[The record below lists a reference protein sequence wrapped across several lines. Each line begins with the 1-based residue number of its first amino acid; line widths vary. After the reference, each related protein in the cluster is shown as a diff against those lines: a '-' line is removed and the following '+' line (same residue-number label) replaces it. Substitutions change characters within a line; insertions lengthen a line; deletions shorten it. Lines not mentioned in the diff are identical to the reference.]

1 MTAVAPDAAL
11 TGEAVVGFQ
20 KTVVPKR
27 KSSPPRERAPKGTSS
42 APRISVATVQS
53 PANGEALRA
62 LRQSRLRAATSY
74 LSIWWSFIAIHSLLA
89 GLPYALPFIVVSG
102 LAAAYLQLAIRRQIP
117 AHELKLIE
125 SGIFGLMA
133 GGFVIFQSVIMVT
146 AAEHSDFHSI
156 EIAAKN
162 GLINSVTLLLAYTL
176 LIPNTLRSAAAT
188 VLGLALYP
196 LFTAWAIFHWHPD
209 VRALIEHHRYLEPM
223 GMNLTM
229 AVVAGS
235 LSLYGIHILDTLRQD
250 AFEARRLN
258 QYQLGERLGAGGM
271 GEVYL
276 AEHRLLRRT
285 CAVKMVSPEKSLD
298 RRALAMLEREVRA
311 TALLSHP
318 NIVEIYDYGRTDD
331 GSFYYVM
338 ERLQGLNLSEL
349 VEQHGP
355 LPASRVIYLLRQACD
370 GLADAHAAGLIHRDL
385 KPDNIFAAQIGRRF
399 DVAKLLDFG
408 LVKQI
413 ALPQGNDSVHDSNV
427 DENVSLTITGT
438 VMGTPLFMAPEQ
450 GLGDARLQDHRADIY
465 SLGAIAYF
473 LLTGQPPFE
482 GTNPL
487 RVLAAHQIDEVIPPS
502 HLFPVPDDLEHIV
515 LRCLEKHPADRY
527 ASAEELGDALTD
539 CHDAT
544 DWDGARAEDWWTK
557 VATRDE

>member
-1 MTAVAPDAAL
+1 MTAVAPDTAV
-11 TGEAVVGFQ
+11 TGDAIVGLR

-27 KSSPPRERAPKGTSS
+27 KSLTSKEPVRKGTPS
-42 APRISVATVQS
+42 APRISVTAATA
-53 PANGEALRA
+53 PANGEAIRA

-74 LSIWWSFIAIHSLLA
+74 LSIWWSFIAIHSLLS
-89 GLPYALPFIVVSG
+89 GLPYVLPFIIVSG
-102 LAAAYLQLAIRRQIP
+102 LAAAYVQLSVRRQIP
-117 AHELKLIE
+117 AAELKWIE
-125 SGIFGLMA
+125 SGIFGLIA
-133 GGFVIFQSVIMVT
+133 GGFIIFQSVIMVT
-146 AAEHSDFHSI
+146 AAEHSDYHAI
-156 EIAAKN
+156 EIATKN

-188 VLGLALYP
+188 VLGLTLYP
-196 LFTAWAIFHWHPD
+196 LVTVWAIFHWHPE
-209 VRALIEHHRYLEPM
+209 VRGLIEQHRYLEPM
-223 GMNLTM
+223 GLNFTM
-229 AVVAGS
+229 AMVAGS

-385 KPDNIFAAQIGRRF
+385 KPDNIFAAQIGRRY

-413 ALPQGNDSVHDSNV
+413 SLPPSNDSSHDAKVADNP
-427 DENVSLTITGT
+427 SLTIAGT

-450 GLGDARLQDHRADIY
+450 GLGDASLQDHRADIY

-487 RVLAAHQIDEVIPPS
+487 RVLAAHQFDELLPPS
-502 HLFPVPDDLEHIV
+502 HLFPVPDDLERVV
-515 LRCLEKHPADRY
+515 LRCLEKHPLDRY
-527 ASAEELGDALTD
+527 DSAEELGSALAD
-539 CHDAT
+539 CHEAIE
-544 DWDGARAEDWWTK
+544 WDGTRAADWWDK
-557 VATRDE
+557 VASRDE